1 MNNWKR
7 KSDTYIAIYNKMKD
21 EREQE
26 LIDLRSEVRALKR
39 MVEFLCK
46 KVFE

>member
-1 MNNWKR
+1 MRN
-7 KSDTYIAIYNKMKD
+7 KSDTYIAIYNKYRE

-26 LIDLRSEVRALKR
+26 IIDLKNELHQVKR
-39 MVEFLCK
+39 LVEFLAK

>member
-1 MNNWKR
+1 MRN
-7 KSDTYIAIYNKMKD
+7 KSDTYIAIYNKYRE

-26 LIDLRSEVRALKR
+26 LIDLKSEVRALKR

>member
-1 MNNWKR
+1 MRN
-7 KSDTYIAIYNKMKD
+7 KSDTYIAIYNKYRE

-26 LIDLRSEVRALKR
+26 IVDLKNELRQVKR
-39 MVEFLCK
+39 LVEFIAK

>member
-1 MNNWKR
+1 MRN
-7 KSDTYIAIYNKMKD
+7 KSDTYIAIYNKYRE

-26 LIDLRSEVRALKR
+26 IVDLKKELHQVKR
-39 MVEFLCK
+39 LVEFLAK

>member
-1 MNNWKR
+1 MRN
-7 KSDTYIAIYNKMKD
+7 KSDTYIAIYNKYRE

-26 LIDLRSEVRALKR
+26 IVDLKNELRQVKR
-39 MVEFLCK
+39 LVEFLAK

>member
-1 MNNWKR
+1 MRN
-7 KSDTYIAIYNKMKD
+7 KSDTYISIYNKYRE

-26 LIDLRSEVRALKR
+26 IVDLKNELRQVKR
-39 MVEFLCK
+39 LVEFLAK

>member
-1 MNNWKR
+1 MKR
-7 KSDTYIAIYNKMKD
+7 KSDTYIAIYNKYRE

-26 LIDLRSEVRALKR
+26 IIDLKNEVRAVKR
-39 MVEFLCK
+39 LVEFIAK

>member
-1 MNNWKR
+1 MRN
-7 KSDTYIAIYNKMKD
+7 KSDTYIAIYNKYRE

-26 LIDLRSEVRALKR
+26 IIDLKNELRQVKR
-39 MVEFLCK
+39 LVEFLAK

>member
-1 MNNWKR
+1 MRN
-7 KSDTYIAIYNKMKD
+7 KSDTYIAIYNKYRE

-26 LIDLRSEVRALKR
+26 IIDLKNELYQVKR
-39 MVEFLCK
+39 LVEFLAK